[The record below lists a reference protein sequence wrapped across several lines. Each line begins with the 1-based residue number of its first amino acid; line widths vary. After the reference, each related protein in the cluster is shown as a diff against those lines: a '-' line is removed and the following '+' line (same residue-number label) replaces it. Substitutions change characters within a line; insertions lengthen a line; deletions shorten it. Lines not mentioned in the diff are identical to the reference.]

1 MGEDLGHT
9 HLGHIVEHSL
19 LVDRLWAA
27 LTRAGVSVLDQRG
40 HRHRG
45 RAARAGVVCCSMA
58 RSNNLSR
65 PIIEALYTEALV
77 LADEVRAVF
86 AAGTRE
92 PLAGE
97 DAYVRLA
104 LSTEGLKTTTRMMH
118 VLAWL
123 LNQRALFQGELSENQ
138 VRLHGALPPDRGSDE
153 AQLALL
159 EPETRALIADTEKL
173 HQRIAR
179 LDEAW
184 RQHFAMTSPVR
195 DFQDRL
201 GRELGRL
208 G

>member
-1 MGEDLGHT
+1 MLHVK
-9 HLGHIVEHSL
+9 HPV
-19 LVDRLWAA
+19 
-27 LTRAGVSVLDQRG
+27 
-40 HRHRG
+40 
-45 RAARAGVVCCSMA
+45 RAAAIMVTEPVILCPGGTKPKIAWKVTIVIWRRGGRRRSLRCIMA
-58 RSNNLSR
+58 RTTNLSR
-65 PIIEALYTEALV
+65 PIVEALYTEALV

-92 PLAGE
+92 PVAGE

-153 AQLALL
+153 GQLALL
-159 EPETRALIADTEKL
+159 EPETRELIADTERL

-184 RQHFAMTSPVR
+184 RQHFEMTSPVR
-195 DFQDRL
+195 AFQDRI
-201 GRELGRL
+201 GREFGRTA
-208 G
+208 